1 MTSSN
6 SSPHSSLKRFLALS
20 LAFWVAAGAA
30 SAQPDPLFTQIDGIV
45 AELSAITGLAKLHRV
60 DYDHISKDQVARI
73 MAQSIEDE
81 VKPEEIR
88 AEELALKKFGLVP
101 ADFDLKK
108 TTLALLAEQA
118 AAFYDY
124 RKKKLFVLDST
135 SDPLQSLAL
144 VHELA
149 HALADQ
155 HFHLDKFVQGAN
167 RKDDSELA
175 RMAVME
181 GQATWLMFE
190 HLVRPTGQSLKDSP
204 ELVALMSHASEFAS
218 GQFPVFDRAPL
229 YMRESLLFPYT
240 QGMLFQQALVRKL
253 GQAAFT
259 EVFRHP
265 PVSTQQILHP
275 EKYFAGVLPVVP
287 PLPRWEPHRKWRN
300 LSQGAVGE
308 FDHAVLLRQYAGD
321 RDSARIAPQGAGAYY
336 RLLENRADGRLVLL
350 YSSEWSSEAAARDFF
365 ALYQR
370 VLKGKWKAFQVDSQ
384 TENSVAGKGDDGY
397 FLLTLDGARVSSVE
411 GMNSPG
417 EASAAPANTIH

>member
-1 MTSSN
+1 MTLSN
-6 SSPHSSLKRFLALS
+6 SSPKRFAALFVA
-20 LAFWVAAGAA
+20 LWVAAGAA
-30 SAQPDPLFTQIDGIV
+30 CAQPDPLFTQIDGIV
-45 AELSAITGLAKLHRV
+45 TELSAITGLARLRPV
-60 DYDHISKDQVARI
+60 DYDHISKDEVARI

-81 VKPEEIR
+81 IKPEEIR
-88 AEELALKKFGLVP
+88 AEELVLKKFGFVP

-108 TTLALLAEQA
+108 TTLALLTEQA

-135 SDPLQSLAL
+135 ADPLQGLAL

-155 HFHLDKFVQGAN
+155 HFNLQKFVAGAN

-204 ELVALMSHASEFAS
+204 ELVALMSRAPELAR

-229 YMRESLLFPYT
+229 YLRESLLFPYFK
-240 QGMLFQQALVRKL
+240 GMLFQQALVQKL

-259 EVFRHP
+259 EMFRHP

-275 EKYFAGVLPVVP
+275 EKYFAGVLPVAP
-287 PLPRWEPHRKWRN
+287 PLPRWELRRKWRI
-300 LSQGAVGE
+300 LGEGAFGE
-308 FDHAVLLRQYAGD
+308 FDHSVLLRQYIGEQE
-321 RDSARIAPQGAGAYY
+321 SARIAPEGIGAYY
-336 RLLENRADGRLVLL
+336 RLLEDKADGRLVLL

-370 VLKGKWKAFQVDSQ
+370 VLKGKWKSFRADSQ
-384 TENSVAGKGDDGY
+384 TANSVSGEGDDGY
-397 FLLTLDGARVSSVE
+397 FLLTLDGTQVSSVE
-411 GMNSPG
+411 GMSSPK
-417 EASAAPANTIH
+417 EAPAAPANTIH